1 MATRKTM
8 TRRPVAR
15 KAASTTAT
23 RAESPNGPPKPP
35 QADVTLGERVFLL
48 KVPFAER
55 ALATY
60 GGAKY
65 LDGYGWTYV
74 GRALPAKLE
83 PYAAPQYSW
92 EEYQMGDLA
101 RVGPGSRSTT
111 FQTGDFTLRPDQVE
125 DRDAVIAAH
134 KAGAPEFLIGSDTGV
149 GKTVTAIAALK
160 AMPVRNIV
168 VIAPLSVIASW
179 RMHLKIM
186 GDGGKRWALINYD
199 SAKNLLWKPPAKIS
213 KATGKAVNAKRST
226 LNKSH
231 ARDGAPRVAW
241 DVVVT
246 DESHYVSNVVAQR
259 STAIERVIGNP
270 ASASPAFVV
279 RMSATAGANPAQ
291 LAYLHRGLAYVSG
304 ERVRRAITPEEYV
317 EWCVARGL
325 KVSVDRYDKLSWE
338 PNDRDLKVMNGLLF
352 GERTLQ
358 WGLRRVPED
367 WPEQQ
372 RNLVPIEFDADERAA
387 YELAWDEFQ
396 QTLSSL
402 GFRRG
407 VIPRKGAEMSV
418 GEKKRLARAAQI
430 RYRQKAGLIRAAQ
443 SVEYIK
449 TLLDSGVQVAVNC
462 EYRGTVSA
470 IEEHLRAA
478 KIEPALFLGGD
489 PHREDQ
495 RVAFQQGKHQVII
508 FTPPEAFSLHAGER
522 AVGGNT
528 VPRALFVAEPRWS
541 PRSGLQ
547 IEGRTQRNG
556 EASSPTTP
564 SGSERS
570 SRTSSSARSR
580 ACATS
585 RPSTATT
592 PAPSSAW
599 ASKWASTS
607 RAKRTSQ
614 HERDHH
620 RHRRVLP
627 EESRRAERLGMDQ
640 PGRHLPSW
648 RDPARHQPDRGAGGT
663 SERRPRSRAHRRPH
677 HPDG

>member
-1 MATRKTM
+1 MATRKTPA
-8 TRRPVAR
+8 RRTAALKATQ
-15 KAASTTAT
+15 KAATKPAT
-23 RAESPNGPPKPP
+23 RVAPPKAPP
-35 QADVTLGERVFLL
+35 RPPAPDSSLGEKVFLL

-60 GGAKY
+60 GGARY
-65 LDGYGWTYV
+65 LDGYGWTFV
-74 GRALPAKLE
+74 GRTLPTKLE
-83 PYAAPQYSW
+83 QYAAPQYSW

-101 RVGPGSRSTT
+101 GVGQGSTATSLDVGE
-111 FQTGDFTLRPDQVE
+111 FVLRPDQIE
-125 DRDAVIAAH
+125 DRDAVIAAY

-160 AMPVRNIV
+160 ALPVRNIV

-179 RMHLKIM
+179 RMHLKLM

-213 KATGKAVNAKRST
+213 KSTGKAVNAKRST

-231 ARDGAPRVAW
+231 AREGAPRVAW

-259 STAIERVIGNP
+259 STAIERVVGNP
-270 ASASPAFVV
+270 ATARPAFVV

-304 ERVRRAITPEEYV
+304 EPVRRAITPSEYV
-317 EWCVARGL
+317 DWCVERGMQ
-325 KVSVDRYDKLSWE
+325 VSVDRYDKLAWE

-352 GERTLQ
+352 GTRSLQ

-372 RNLVPIEFDADERAA
+372 RILVPIEFDAEERAA

-396 QTLSSL
+396 EALSSL
-402 GFRRG
+402 GLRRG
-407 VIPRKGAEMSV
+407 SAHRGGADVSP
-418 GEKKRLARAAQI
+418 GERARLARAAQI
-430 RYRQKAGLIRAAQ
+430 RYRQKAGLIRAEQ

-470 IEEHLRAA
+470 IEQRLHAA

-495 RVAFQQGKHQVII
+495 RIAFQRGENRVII

-522 AVGGNT
+522 AVGGNS

-556 EASSPTTP
+556 EASLAYYPFGVDTIEQNVIKRQIEGMRNIKTINGDDTGAIEQLGIEMGLYLSIDKDI
-564 SGSERS
+564 
-570 SRTSSSARSR
+570 
-580 ACATS
+580 
-585 RPSTATT
+585 
-592 PAPSSAW
+592 PA
-599 ASKWASTS
+599 
-607 RAKRTSQ
+607 
-614 HERDHH
+614 
-620 RHRRVLP
+620 
-627 EESRRAERLGMDQ
+627 
-640 PGRHLPSW
+640 
-648 RDPARHQPDRGAGGT
+648 
-663 SERRPRSRAHRRPH
+663 
-677 HPDG
+677 